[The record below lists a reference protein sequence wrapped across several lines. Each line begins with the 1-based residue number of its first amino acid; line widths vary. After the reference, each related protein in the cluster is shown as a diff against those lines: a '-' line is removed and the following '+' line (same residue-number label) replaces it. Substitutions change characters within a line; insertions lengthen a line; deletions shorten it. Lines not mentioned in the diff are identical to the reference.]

1 MVCAKQNSV
10 RGSSETWRREPS
22 RLRGRIMTEA
32 SLSKKLGVLAEE
44 LRALRENRDEEA
56 AKRFTSSLPY
66 MSDPEVG
73 QTTALFTTRKK
84 RTLSE
89 EEPT

>member
-1 MVCAKQNSV
+1 MVCVEKNSM
-10 RGSSETWRREPS
+10 GASSDPWRREPS
-22 RLRGRIMTEA
+22 RLRGRIMTEE
-32 SLSKKLGVLAEE
+32 SLSKKLRVLAEE
-44 LRALRENRDEEA
+44 LRALRENRDEDA

-66 MSDPEVG
+66 ISDPEVG

>member
-1 MVCAKQNSV
+1 M
-10 RGSSETWRREPS
+10 GDSSGTWRRASS
-22 RLRGRIMTEA
+22 RLRGRIMTEE
-32 SLSKKLGVLAEE
+32 SLSKKLRVLAEE

-66 MSDPEVG
+66 ISDPEVG
-73 QTTALFTTRKK
+73 QTVTLFITRRK